1 MKNTQEIVRVV
12 DDNNDQREALVFML
26 QTEGYEVQSY
36 ASAKA
41 FLAGNMPS
49 VPGVLI
55 LDLQM
60 PEMNGLELQA
70 ELNRQG
76 STLPVI
82 FLSAHGDLP
91 QAVKAMKQGSCDFL
105 EKPAEAD
112 LLLETVA
119 KVLERDRIVRGA
131 GITPRI
137 AQLRLQRLSARE
149 LDVARLLAKGLL
161 KRTAAERLG
170 ISEKTVDA
178 HCRTIY
184 LKLEINSS
192 AELAA
197 LMCAA
202 TLKSPDKRTG

>member
-149 LDVARLLAKGLL
+149 LDVARLLAKGECQQFCVSLISL
-161 KRTAAERLG
+161 INRWLVKILG
-170 ISEKTVDA
+170 KSFTV
-178 HCRTIY
+178 HHSHFFHGCCP
-184 LKLEINSS
+184 SW
-192 AELAA
+192 
-197 LMCAA
+197 
-202 TLKSPDKRTG
+202 

>member
-137 AQLRLQRLSARE
+137 ESVQIF
-149 LDVARLLAKGLL
+149 V
-161 KRTAAERLG
+161 
-170 ISEKTVDA
+170 
-178 HCRTIY
+178 
-184 LKLEINSS
+184 
-192 AELAA
+192 
-197 LMCAA
+197 
-202 TLKSPDKRTG
+202 

>member
-26 QTEGYEVQSY
+26 QTEGYKVQSY

-82 FLSAHGDLP
+82 FLSVSYTHLTLP
-91 QAVKAMKQGSCDFL
+91 TSI
-105 EKPAEAD
+105 
-112 LLLETVA
+112 TV
-119 KVLERDRIVRGA
+119 
-131 GITPRI
+131 
-137 AQLRLQRLSARE
+137 
-149 LDVARLLAKGLL
+149 
-161 KRTAAERLG
+161 
-170 ISEKTVDA
+170 
-178 HCRTIY
+178 
-184 LKLEINSS
+184 
-192 AELAA
+192 
-197 LMCAA
+197 
-202 TLKSPDKRTG
+202 